1 MDNGYSCSSDEEN
14 FEFMALLALKLK
26 RWRRKKKRQYWVRPI
41 FQRHREQGDYY
52 NLLQELR
59 LSDPQCHF
67 RFLRMS
73 KERFDSLLSK
83 VGVINL

>member
-1 MDNGYSCSSDEEN
+1 MDNGYSSSSDEEN

-26 RWRRKKKRQYWVRPI
+26 RRRKKERQYWVRPI
-41 FQRHREQGDYY
+41 FQRRREQGDYY

-59 LSDPQCHF
+59 LSDPHCHF
-67 RFLRMS
+67 QFLRMS

-83 VGVINL
+83 VGEIKL

>member
-1 MDNGYSCSSDEEN
+1 MDKGYSSSSDEEN

-26 RWRRKKKRQYWVRPI
+26 RRRRKKKRQYWVRPI
-41 FQRHREQGDYY
+41 FQRRREQGDYY

-59 LSDPQCHF
+59 LSDPHCHF
-67 RFLRMS
+67 QFLRMS

-83 VGVINL
+83 VGEIKL